1 MKYYAIIDGEQKG
14 PFELSELPEAG
25 VRPSTYVWCKEM
37 ADWEKAEDVADICRM
52 YRNRL
57 YDLMHPAPVREEN
70 ISPDREES
78 QVKDGFPTRFE
89 ILSRGEAKIP
99 TLEEI
104 ERSKDFSEPP
114 KVSLAG
120 AIIGL
125 LAFPPTGIMALVYCL
140 KVRKDWK
147 TLKTGRNISQN
158 PGATEE
164 QKSSI
169 IRNQE
174 KDVHE
179 TARKANMLTWLSFF
193 FGIFFYTTLL
203 SS

>member
-70 ISPDREES
+70 IGPDREES

-169 IRNQE
+169 IKNQE